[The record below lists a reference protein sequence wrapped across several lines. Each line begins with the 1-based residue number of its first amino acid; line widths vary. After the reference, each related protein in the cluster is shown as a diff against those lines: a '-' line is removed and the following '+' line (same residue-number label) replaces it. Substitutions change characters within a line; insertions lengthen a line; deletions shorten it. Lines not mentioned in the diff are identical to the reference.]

1 MDSQTLNIISYI
13 LLGTGVVFLVLTI
26 VFAVKFK
33 LVSIIKSELGNKKK
47 NKTSES
53 DDYFSFV
60 ENKNKDIDIE
70 EVKNSPSFELPE
82 KIIQEVYL
90 DDNEE
95 EKDDS
100 SSTVIVSNRRA
111 NTNEVSEGTVI
122 VSSRSRNIAQKE
134 KNEEFVITE
143 NIMIIHGDP
152 HAVSM

>member
-82 KIIQEVYL
+82 KIIQEVYS

-143 NIMIIHGDP
+143 NIMIINGDP
-152 HAVSM
+152 HTVSM

>member
-82 KIIQEVYL
+82 KIIQEVYS

>member
-82 KIIQEVYL
+82 KIIQEVYS

-152 HAVSM
+152 HAVSV